1 MRRLA
6 SMPKGSGRLSGIA
19 LDEDGGLWVALKD
32 GWTLVRFAA
41 DGSVDR
47 LVSLPVAA
55 PTGLAFVPEADGP
68 ALYVTSDRHLQSLES
83 LTSAPWSGRLL
94 KVRPGAAPARVQ
106 D

>member
-1 MRRLA
+1 
-6 SMPKGSGRLSGIA
+6 MPKGSGRLSGVA
-19 LDEDGGLWVALKD
+19 LDNCGGLWTTLKD
-32 GWTLVRFAA
+32 GWSVVRFTG

-55 PTGLAFVPEADGP
+55 PTGLAFVAEANGP

-94 KVRPGAAPARVQ
+94 KVRLGRLDSVDASGSGYA
-106 D
+106 